1 MSIKVR
7 ITAWITLMVLL
18 LAAMTLVF
26 VLVINHNAI
35 TDDPAGRLVNVVQE
49 NVKDVEFDR
58 GKFEWDDL
66 SMYSGGVYS
75 QFYSTDGA
83 LLHGALPEDFDP
95 DLAFSPNIVRTVSS
109 GGRNY
114 FVYDSY
120 VDMDVT
126 GLWVRGIISSDDRS
140 GVMHTITVLTATLLP
155 ILLAITIGGGWLI
168 AWSAM
173 RPMEK
178 ILTAVDGIS
187 AGEDLSARL
196 NMQHGPREMRR
207 LSAAFDRMFARLEK
221 SFDAERQFT
230 SDASHELRT
239 PITVIL
245 AECDRAKRKAYTR
258 DDFLESVGVIEQQ
271 SEHMSQLV
279 QALLGL
285 TRMEHGTDKYPIKR
299 MDLSALVCSCCEE
312 CPPPPGSDAEVE
324 LDIQRTIH
332 DTCQKA
338 GILQIRY
345 KKPRRNT
352 IKVLLL
358 MDCGGSM
365 DPYSQLCSRLF
376 QAASRSNRFKD
387 LKVYYFHNCVYSRL
401 YTEPTLRPSNTV
413 PTDWVL
419 SNLSSEYKVILVGDA
434 QMAPHELVTQFR
446 YRTPDGEEHKR
457 CGLEWLQM
465 LKGKY
470 PHIVWLNPGD
480 RPTWGEYWTR
490 TYDTI
495 GREFPMFPL
504 TVEGL
509 EEAMKKLLVR

>member
-26 VLVINHNAI
+26 VLVINHSAI
-35 TDDPAGRLVNVVQE
+35 TDDPAGRLINVVQG
-49 NVKDVEFDR
+49 NAKDVEFDR

-83 LLHGALPEDFDP
+83 LLHGALPEDFTP
-95 DLAFSPNIVRTVSS
+95 ELEFSPNIVRTVSS
-109 GGRNY
+109 GDKNY
-114 FVYDSY
+114 YIYDSY

-126 GLWVRGIISSDDRS
+126 GLWVRGIISADDRS

-155 ILLAITIGGGWLI
+155 ILLAVTVGGGWLI

-207 LSAAFDRMFARLEK
+207 LSAAFDQMFARLEK

-258 DDFLESVGVIEQQ
+258 GDFLESVGVIEQQ

-285 TRMEHGTDKYPIKR
+285 TRMEHGTDKYPIKC
-299 MDLSALVCSCCEE
+299 MDLSALVRSCCEE
-312 CPPPPGSDAEVE
+312 CPPPGSHAEVE
-324 LDIQRTIH
+324 LDIQPDIQAACNAGLMSRVVVNLLQNAYKYGGEQVRVRVSLH
-332 DTCQKA
+332 ENADGKA
-338 GILQIRY
+338 VLRVADDGPGIAPEDQD
-345 KKPRRNT
+345 
-352 IKVLLL
+352 KVWQRFWQA
-358 MDCGGSM
+358 DPSRGEDGGSGLGLAM
-365 DPYSQLCSRLF
+365 VKEIVQLHGGSVSLESAPGKGSIF
-376 QAASRSNRFKD
+376 S
-387 LKVYYFHNCVYSRL
+387 V
-401 YTEPTLRPSNTV
+401 TL
-413 PTDWVL
+413 
-419 SNLSSEYKVILVGDA
+419 
-434 QMAPHELVTQFR
+434 
-446 YRTPDGEEHKR
+446 
-457 CGLEWLQM
+457 
-465 LKGKY
+465 
-470 PHIVWLNPGD
+470 
-480 RPTWGEYWTR
+480 
-490 TYDTI
+490 
-495 GREFPMFPL
+495 
-504 TVEGL
+504 
-509 EEAMKKLLVR
+509 

>member
-35 TDDPAGRLVNVVQE
+35 TDDPAGRLINVVQG
-49 NVKDVEFDR
+49 NAKDVEFDR

-83 LLHGALPEDFDP
+83 LLHGAVPEDFTP
-95 DLAFSPNIVRTVSS
+95 ELEFSPNIVRTVSS
-109 GGRNY
+109 GDKNY
-114 FVYDSY
+114 YIYDSY

-126 GLWVRGIISSDDRS
+126 GLWVRGIISADDRS

-155 ILLAITIGGGWLI
+155 ILLAVTIGGGWLI

-196 NMQHGPREMRR
+196 NMQRGPREMRR

-221 SFDAERQFT
+221 SFDTERQFT

-285 TRMEHGTDKYPIKR
+285 TRMEHGTDKYPIKC
-299 MDLSALVCSCCEE
+299 MDLSALVRSCCEE
-312 CPPPPGSDAEVE
+312 CPPPPGSHAEVE
-324 LDIQRTIH
+324 LDIQPDI
-332 DTCQKA
+332 
-338 GILQIRY
+338 
-345 KKPRRNT
+345 
-352 IKVLLL
+352 
-358 MDCGGSM
+358 
-365 DPYSQLCSRLF
+365 
-376 QAASRSNRFKD
+376 QAACNAG
-387 LKVYYFHNCVYSRL
+387 LRL
-401 YTEPTLRPSNTV
+401 YL
-413 PTDWVL
+413 
-419 SNLSSEYKVILVGDA
+419 IL
-434 QMAPHELVTQFR
+434 MCRMP
-446 YRTPDGEEHKR
+446 
-457 CGLEWLQM
+457 
-465 LKGKY
+465 
-470 PHIVWLNPGD
+470 
-480 RPTWGEYWTR
+480 
-490 TYDTI
+490 
-495 GREFPMFPL
+495 
-504 TVEGL
+504 
-509 EEAMKKLLVR
+509 VR

>member
-26 VLVINHNAI
+26 VLVVNHNAI

-75 QFYSTDGA
+75 QFYNTDGA
-83 LLHGALPEDFDP
+83 LLHGALPEDFTP
-95 DLAFSPNIVRTVSS
+95 ELEFSPNIVRTVSS
-109 GGRNY
+109 GDKNY
-114 FVYDSY
+114 YIYDSY

-126 GLWVRGIISSDDRS
+126 GLWVRGIISADDRS

-155 ILLAITIGGGWLI
+155 ILLAVTVGGGWLI

-245 AECDRAKRKAYTR
+245 AECDRAKRKACTR

-271 SEHMSQLV
+271 GEHMSQLV

-312 CPPPPGSDAEVE
+312 CPPPGSHAEVE
-324 LDIQRTIH
+324 LDIQPDIQAACNAGLMSRVVVNLLQNAYKYGGEQVRVRVSLH
-332 DTCQKA
+332 ENADGKA
-338 GILQIRY
+338 VLRVADDGPGIAPEDQD
-345 KKPRRNT
+345 
-352 IKVLLL
+352 KVWQRFWQA
-358 MDCGGSM
+358 DPSRGEDGGSGLGLAM
-365 DPYSQLCSRLF
+365 VKEIVQLHGGS
-376 QAASRSNRFKD
+376 
-387 LKVYYFHNCVYSRL
+387 V
-401 YTEPTLRPSNTV
+401 
-413 PTDWVL
+413 
-419 SNLSSEYKVILVGDA
+419 
-434 QMAPHELVTQFR
+434 
-446 YRTPDGEEHKR
+446 
-457 CGLEWLQM
+457 GLESTPG
-465 LKGKY
+465 KGS
-470 PHIVWLNPGD
+470 IFSVTL
-480 RPTWGEYWTR
+480 
-490 TYDTI
+490 
-495 GREFPMFPL
+495 
-504 TVEGL
+504 
-509 EEAMKKLLVR
+509 

>member
-155 ILLAITIGGGWLI
+155 ILLAVTIGGGWLI

-173 RPMEK
+173 RPVEK
-178 ILTAVDGIS
+178 ILAAVDGIS

-196 NMQHGPREMRR
+196 NMQRGPREMRR

-221 SFDAERQFT
+221 AFDTERQFT

-312 CPPPPGSDAEVE
+312 CPPPPGSHAEVE
-324 LDIQRTIH
+324 LDIQPDIQAVCNAGLMSRVVVNLLQNAYKYGGEQVRVRENADGKAVLRVADDGPGIAPEDQDKVWQRFWQADPSRGEDGGSGLGLAMVKEIVQLHGGSVGLESTPGKGSIFSVS
-332 DTCQKA
+332 DQRRGQQKCC
-338 GILQIRY
+338 
-345 KKPRRNT
+345 PRRS
-352 IKVLLL
+352 KF
-358 MDCGGSM
+358 
-365 DPYSQLCSRLF
+365 LF
-376 QAASRSNRFKD
+376 FCLISF
-387 LKVYYFHNCVYSRL
+387 
-401 YTEPTLRPSNTV
+401 
-413 PTDWVL
+413 
-419 SNLSSEYKVILVGDA
+419 
-434 QMAPHELVTQFR
+434 
-446 YRTPDGEEHKR
+446 
-457 CGLEWLQM
+457 LEFARIM
-465 LKGKY
+465 G
-470 PHIVWLNPGD
+470 
-480 RPTWGEYWTR
+480 T
-490 TYDTI
+490 
-495 GREFPMFPL
+495 
-504 TVEGL
+504 
-509 EEAMKKLLVR
+509 

>member
-155 ILLAITIGGGWLI
+155 ILLAVTIGGGWLI

-173 RPMEK
+173 RPVEK
-178 ILTAVDGIS
+178 ILAAVDGIS

-196 NMQHGPREMRR
+196 NMQRGPREMRR

-221 SFDAERQFT
+221 AFDTERQFT
-230 SDASHELRT
+230 SDALEAFKSNG
-239 PITVIL
+239 I
-245 AECDRAKRKAYTR
+245 AY
-258 DDFLESVGVIEQQ
+258 
-271 SEHMSQLV
+271 
-279 QALLGL
+279 
-285 TRMEHGTDKYPIKR
+285 
-299 MDLSALVCSCCEE
+299 
-312 CPPPPGSDAEVE
+312 
-324 LDIQRTIH
+324 
-332 DTCQKA
+332 
-338 GILQIRY
+338 LQCAR
-345 KKPRRNT
+345 P
-352 IKVLLL
+352 
-358 MDCGGSM
+358 
-365 DPYSQLCSRLF
+365 
-376 QAASRSNRFKD
+376 SRSFWPSATAQNARHTHATTFWSPSASSS
-387 LKVYYFHNCVYSRL
+387 SRASIC
-401 YTEPTLRPSNTV
+401 R
-413 PTDWVL
+413 
-419 SNLSSEYKVILVGDA
+419 SSC
-434 QMAPHELVTQFR
+434 R
-446 YRTPDGEEHKR
+446 R
-457 CGLEWLQM
+457 CSG
-465 LKGKY
+465 
-470 PHIVWLNPGD
+470 
-480 RPTWGEYWTR
+480 
-490 TYDTI
+490 
-495 GREFPMFPL
+495 
-504 TVEGL
+504 
-509 EEAMKKLLVR
+509 

>member
-66 SMYSGGVYS
+66 TMYSGGVYS

-155 ILLAITIGGGWLI
+155 ILLAVTIGGGWLI

-173 RPMEK
+173 RPVEK
-178 ILTAVDGIS
+178 ILAAVDGIS

-196 NMQHGPREMRR
+196 EK
-207 LSAAFDRMFARLEK
+207 AFDT
-221 SFDAERQFT
+221 ERQFT

-299 MDLSALVCSCCEE
+299 MDLSALVRSCCEE
-312 CPPPPGSDAEVE
+312 CPPPPGSRAEVE
-324 LDIQRTIH
+324 LDIQPDIQAACNAGLMSRVVVNLLQNAYKYGGEQVRVRVSLH
-332 DTCQKA
+332 ENADGKA
-338 GILQIRY
+338 VLRVADDGPGIAPEDQD
-345 KKPRRNT
+345 
-352 IKVLLL
+352 KVWQRFWQA
-358 MDCGGSM
+358 DPSRGEDGGSGLGLAM
-365 DPYSQLCSRLF
+365 VKEIMQLHGGS
-376 QAASRSNRFKD
+376 
-387 LKVYYFHNCVYSRL
+387 V
-401 YTEPTLRPSNTV
+401 
-413 PTDWVL
+413 
-419 SNLSSEYKVILVGDA
+419 
-434 QMAPHELVTQFR
+434 
-446 YRTPDGEEHKR
+446 
-457 CGLEWLQM
+457 GLESTPG
-465 LKGKY
+465 KGS
-470 PHIVWLNPGD
+470 IFSVTL
-480 RPTWGEYWTR
+480 
-490 TYDTI
+490 
-495 GREFPMFPL
+495 
-504 TVEGL
+504 
-509 EEAMKKLLVR
+509 

>member
-1 MSIKVR
+1 
-7 ITAWITLMVLL
+7 MVLL

-140 GVMHTITVLTATLLP
+140 GVMHTITVLT
-155 ILLAITIGGGWLI
+155 
-168 AWSAM
+168 WSAM
-173 RPMEK
+173 RPVEK
-178 ILTAVDGIS
+178 ILAAVDGIS

-196 NMQHGPREMRR
+196 NMQRGPREMRR

-221 SFDAERQFT
+221 AFDTERQFT

-324 LDIQRTIH
+324 LDIQPDIQAACNAGLMSRVVVNLLQNAYKYGGEQVQVRVSLH
-332 DTCQKA
+332 ENADGKA
-338 GILQIRY
+338 VLRVADDGPGIAPEDQD
-345 KKPRRNT
+345 
-352 IKVLLL
+352 KVWQRFWQA
-358 MDCGGSM
+358 DPSRGEDGGSGLGLAM
-365 DPYSQLCSRLF
+365 VKEIVQLHGGS
-376 QAASRSNRFKD
+376 
-387 LKVYYFHNCVYSRL
+387 V
-401 YTEPTLRPSNTV
+401 
-413 PTDWVL
+413 
-419 SNLSSEYKVILVGDA
+419 
-434 QMAPHELVTQFR
+434 
-446 YRTPDGEEHKR
+446 
-457 CGLEWLQM
+457 GLESTPG
-465 LKGKY
+465 KGS
-470 PHIVWLNPGD
+470 IFSVTL
-480 RPTWGEYWTR
+480 
-490 TYDTI
+490 
-495 GREFPMFPL
+495 
-504 TVEGL
+504 
-509 EEAMKKLLVR
+509 